1 MRHFV
6 SLIRKSSVR
15 KTPSFNTS
23 KIFCWVPSHPFI
35 SPEQATKMD
44 RFQRLLKNLKKTKKP
59 KQPEKK
65 QPPVKRKPQTP
76 SSDPHWS
83 DSGYESSSSGRSSPS
98 SNGAS
103 LPAQKRVRLSHYK
116 ALVQSPPPTQGHS
129 SSSSYG
135 ASLPAQKRKRISHYK
150 APVQS
155 PPPTQGPAPVKKDRK
170 PKKEK
175 PVPCQ
180 AQTSSN
186 KLTLSF
192 TVLENKHDNSKHPS
206 RTKLDHHHIT
216 LCEILGL
223 PGGYWDSVQAL
234 H

>member
-1 MRHFV
+1 
-6 SLIRKSSVR
+6 
-15 KTPSFNTS
+15 
-23 KIFCWVPSHPFI
+23 
-35 SPEQATKMD
+35 MD
-44 RFQRLLKNLKKTKKP
+44 RFQRLLKNLKKNKKS

-65 QPPVKRKPQTP
+65 QPPVKRKPQNQTP
-76 SSDPHWS
+76 GSDPHWS

-116 ALVQSPPPTQGHS
+116 A
-129 SSSSYG
+129 
-135 ASLPAQKRKRISHYK
+135 
-150 APVQS
+150 PVQS
-155 PPPTQGPAPVKKDRK
+155 PSPAQVYSPVKKGRK

-192 TVLENKHDNSKHPS
+192 TVLENKHVNSKPHHRS
-206 RTKLDHHHIT
+206 KLYHHNIT
-216 LCEILGL
+216 LCEILGI
-223 PGGYWDSVQAL
+223 PGGYWASVQAL